1 MEIPSP
7 PGITAA
13 TTLAPGTAEAAAAA
27 TGQAFA
33 VSPRRPVSDAKRL
46 RLLAAAREDA
56 WRCWWRLF
64 TSPCLAE
71 DPRMWRDM
79 VRARLAYQD
88 ATIACLEAAREE
100 NSDRR

>member
-13 TTLAPGTAEAAAAA
+13 TKLASGTAA
-27 TGQAFA
+27 GQAYA
-33 VSPRRPVSDAKRL
+33 VSPRRPLSDAKRL

-64 TSPCLAE
+64 TSPDLAE
-71 DPRMWRDM
+71 DPRKWRAM

-88 ATIACLEAAREE
+88 ANIAWLEAAREE